1 MLNEKIKFN
10 HQASDIREALSID
23 NRRAT
28 ELTGLLFFTEINK
41 AHTVG
46 KIFDNED
53 EAPREFTTQTG
64 TLSTVLEEVEDLNEV
79 VFTTFQW
86 TKNMQM
92 ARHKDGSGMLAALTM
107 IYLVCD
113 HDKDKFIEMFLNKME
128 D

>member
-23 NRRAT
+23 NRRAS

-64 TLSTVLEEVEDLNEV
+64 TLSTVLEEIEDLNEV

-92 ARHKDGSGMLAALTM
+92 ARQKDGSGMLAALTM
-107 IYLVCD
+107 MYLVCD
-113 HDKDKFIEMFLNKME
+113 HDKDKFIKMFLNKME

>member
-107 IYLVCD
+107 MYLVCD

>member
-64 TLSTVLEEVEDLNEV
+64 TLSTVLEEIEDLNEV